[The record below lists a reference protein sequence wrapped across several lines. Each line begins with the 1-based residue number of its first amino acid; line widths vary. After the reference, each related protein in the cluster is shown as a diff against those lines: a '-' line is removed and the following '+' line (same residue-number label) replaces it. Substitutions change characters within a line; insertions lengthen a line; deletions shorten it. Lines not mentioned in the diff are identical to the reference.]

1 MQWLTRKKAEKKL
14 LNRIRRIKGQIEAL
28 ESVLQKE
35 SSDDCSG
42 GAAADSFHTGAGRAD
57 DDRAGGAYSRAY
69 RCRKGIARPEAGGYR
84 TGHIGVALLCE
95 VVCGLRKYRKW
106 FIVPC

>member
-1 MQWLTRKKAEKKL
+1 MAHTKEGRKKL

-35 SSDDCSG
+35 SSDDCSAVLQQIASIRGAVG
-42 GAAADSFHTGAGRAD
+42 GLMMTVLEGHIREHIGAE
-57 DDRAGGAYSRAY
+57 
-69 RCRKGIARPEAGGYR
+69 KGIARPEAGGYR

-106 FIVPC
+106 FIVPG